1 MIRFAMFALAL
12 LAAGGARA
20 AETCKGGPKSQWK
33 SVEQV
38 KRAAAEHGFGRVV
51 KVIVED
57 GCYEAVTLDA
67 EGKIVGA
74 QFDPVTLKLEKVEE
88 PR

>member
-1 MIRFAMFALAL
+1 MTHLAVCAAVFF
-12 LAAGGARA
+12 AAGGARA

-38 KRAAAEHGFGRVV
+38 KKAAADHGFGRVV

-67 EGKIVGA
+67 EGKIVGV
-74 QFDPVTLKLEKVEE
+74 QFDPVTLALEKVEE